1 MLLLYSL
8 HEVISKYITNE
19 NLVSVLQTGIRDAD
33 ASVETR
39 AP

>member
-33 ASVETR
+33 VSVGAR
-39 AP
+39 PP